1 MTDWCEVVREYGS
14 LVWKTAYRL
23 LNNEADA
30 ADCFQN
36 TFVSALKLSR
46 AETVHNWP
54 GLLKR
59 LATARGLD
67 RLRQRRRES
76 SRFVGMPEDFHPTE
90 NAPGPGRVAESIE
103 LTEHLRNALAE
114 LDAKQ
119 AEVFCLACLEDLED
133 RHIAEH
139 LGLTVGHVGVLL
151 NRAKSS
157 LRERLRAH
165 APVCPKP
172 LNGEPQYDK
181 SKRTFNR

>member
-1 MTDWCEVVREYGS
+1 MTDWSEVVREYGPI
-14 LVWKTAYRL
+14 VWKTAFRL

-46 AETVHNWP
+46 AETVHNWL

-76 SRFVGMPEDFHPTE
+76 SRYLGMPEDFDPSE
-90 NAPGPGRVAESIE
+90 KAPGPSRVAESIE
-103 LTEHLRNALAE
+103 LTEHLRSALAE

-119 AEVFCLACLEDLED
+119 AEVFCLACLEDLD
-133 RHIAEH
+133 YRHIAEQ
-139 LGLTVGHVGVLL
+139 LGLTVGHVAVLL
-151 NRAKSS
+151 NRAKSN

-165 APVCPKP
+165 ALP
-172 LNGEPQYDK
+172 
-181 SKRTFNR
+181 S

>member
-1 MTDWCEVVREYGS
+1 MSDMTDWSQVVREYGPI
-14 LVWKTAYRL
+14 VWKTAYRL

-30 ADCFQN
+30 ADCFQD

-59 LATARGLD
+59 LATARALD

-76 SRFVGMPEDFHPTE
+76 SRCIGMPEDFHPAE
-90 NAPGPGRVAESIE
+90 KAPGPSRLAESIE
-103 LTEHLRNALAE
+103 LTEHLRSALAE

-119 AEVFCLACLEDLED
+119 ADVFCLACLEDFD
-133 RHIAEH
+133 YRHIAEQ

-157 LRERLRAH
+157 LRERLQEH
-165 APVCPKP
+165 APPSARS
-172 LNGEPQYDK
+172 LQQEP
-181 SKRTFNR
+181 

>member
-1 MTDWCEVVREYGS
+1 MMDWSQVVQEYGPI
-14 LVWKTAYRL
+14 VWKTVSRL

-46 AETVHNWP
+46 AETVHNWA

-59 LATARGLD
+59 LATARALD

-76 SRFVGMPEDFHPTE
+76 SRCIGMPEGFHPTE
-90 NAPGPGRVAESIE
+90 KAPGPSRVAESIE
-103 LTEHLRNALAE
+103 LTEHLRNVLAD
-114 LDAKQ
+114 LDARQ
-119 AEVFCLACLEDLED
+119 AEVFCLACLEDFD
-133 RHIAEH
+133 YRHIAEQ

-165 APVCPKP
+165 APPSPKS
-172 LNGEPQYDK
+172 L
-181 SKRTFNR
+181 